1 MATKPFFQ
9 LSFLLL
15 CLSFLTKSQA
25 KHVAALYIFGDSD
38 LDNGNNNDK
47 DTLAKANY
55 PPYGIDYPKGTT
67 GRFTNGLTIAD
78 YLAQFLNIN
87 QPPPFLGPMA
97 ATGKSPRGYN
107 YASASAGILPETG
120 TIVGSNLNLTEQ
132 VRLFRKTVDTI
143 LPQHLKTPEAISRHL
158 SSSIFLV
165 LIGSNDY
172 AMNYLLPQFSN
183 SSRLYNPEQFAE
195 LLLNELGNHL
205 REMYRLG
212 GRNFVVFE
220 IGPIGCLPTVAL
232 ENAGTKTRC
241 VEKPNDLV
249 SIFNAKL
256 ASNINQLT
264 SSLQH
269 STFVLVKTFNLV
281 HGLVENPSRNGFNDS
296 RNPCCVISDKTGTCI
311 PNKTPCQDRNGHVF
325 WDGAHHTDAVN
336 RFAAREIFNGTSFCT
351 PINVQN
357 LVHKHAL

>member
-1 MATKPFFQ
+1 MQ
-9 LSFLLL
+9 
-15 CLSFLTKSQA
+15 
-25 KHVAALYIFGDSD
+25 
-38 LDNGNNNDK
+38 
-47 DTLAKANY
+47 
-55 PPYGIDYPKGTT
+55 
-67 GRFTNGLTIAD
+67 
-78 YLAQFLNIN
+78 
-87 QPPPFLGPMA
+87 
-97 ATGKSPRGYN
+97 
-107 YASASAGILPETG
+107 
-120 TIVGSNLNLTEQ
+120 GSNLNLTEQ

-195 LLLNELGNHL
+195 LL
-205 REMYRLG
+205 RLG

>member
-1 MATKPFFQ
+1 MKERSNHGNKALLPTLISPP
-9 LSFLLL
+9 LSLLL
-15 CLSFLTKSQA
+15 DKITSQTCCS
-25 KHVAALYIFGDSD
+25 LYIFGDSD

-78 YLAQFLNIN
+78 YLGLQLEPDRAGEVVQKN
-87 QPPPFLGPMA
+87 
-97 ATGKSPRGYN
+97 RGYN
-107 YASASAGILPETG
+107 PSSAPE
-120 TIVGSNLNLTEQ
+120 
-132 VRLFRKTVDTI
+132 
-143 LPQHLKTPEAISRHL
+143 TPEAISRHL

-311 PNKTPCQDRNGHVF
+311 PNKTR
-325 WDGAHHTDAVN
+325 
-336 RFAAREIFNGTSFCT
+336 ARTETAMYFGMELTT
-351 PINVQN
+351 PMQ
-357 LVHKHAL
+357 